1 MDAAEQE
8 EALPGVCGLWRT
20 VASRKS
26 LHGTCCPL
34 AKASDSATA
43 AHFGSVS
50 SKKLIS
56 DGSRGLSFAQSGGD
70 GVKQEKRLAFNQQDK
85 HNTSQQ
91 VTMKLSLEQKN

>member
-1 MDAAEQE
+1 MESKI
-8 EALPGVCGLWRT
+8 LISWT

-56 DGSRGLSFAQSGGD
+56 DGSRGLSFA
-70 GVKQEKRLAFNQQDK
+70 LARRR
-85 HNTSQQ
+85 
-91 VTMKLSLEQKN
+91 V